1 MKRKFGTVLIL
12 LGLCCVLVAAGFFAY
27 NQYEEHRAARG
38 AASVMPQ
45 MVDAILSQ
53 ETQPVPQETRD
64 PELPEEETEPPGP
77 MKTVE
82 IDGHEYIGF
91 LTITALKLE
100 LPVMAD
106 WSYPK
111 LQINPCRFYGSI
123 YTDNLVLMAH
133 NYAKHFG
140 GISGLSQGERVLFTD
155 VDGHIWKFEVVD
167 IQTTAANDA
176 ETLTCGEYDLV
187 LFTCTYGGKSRV
199 MVGCDAV

>member
-1 MKRKFGTVLIL
+1 MKRKIGNFIFF
-12 LGLCCVLVAAGFFAY
+12 LGICSVLVALGFFGY
-27 NQYEEHRAARG
+27 NQYEEHRASQG

-53 ETQPVPQETRD
+53 ETRPVPQETRD
-64 PELPEEETEPPGP
+64 PELPQEETVPPGP
-77 MKTVE
+77 MKTME

-91 LTITALKLE
+91 VTIPALELE

-106 WSYPK
+106 WTYPK
-111 LQINPCRFYGSI
+111 LQINPCRFTGSI

-140 GISGLSQGERVLFTD
+140 GLSKLTPGDRVSFTD
-155 VDGHIWKFEVVD
+155 VDGHIWKYEVID
-167 IQTTAANDA
+167 IQITDPNDA

-187 LFTCTYGGKSRV
+187 LFTCTYGGQNRV
-199 MVGCDAV
+199 MVGCDSI